1 MTLIHSELMFL
12 SSFFSE
18 LGIKSKQHFCL
29 PSDNLG
35 QVKALFTLEKDE
47 ERRFTLDPAIASEG
61 GPSQIVLAGMS
72 QQCKAYLFNS
82 IRQFVDSSK
91 KDILCPQP

>member
-1 MTLIHSELMFL
+1 MTLIHSELMF
-12 SSFFSE
+12 SFHFFSE

-29 PSDNLG
+29 SSDDLG
-35 QVKALFTLEKDE
+35 RVKASFTLEKDK
-47 ERRFTLDPAIASEG
+47 ERRFILDPAIASEG
-61 GPSQIVLAGMS
+61 GPSQIVPPGMS
-72 QQCKAYLFNS
+72 QQRKAYLFNS